1 MKNISLILL
10 LLGLMIWNSPGS
22 FAQKIITKQQTTD
35 TTSKKAQVLA
45 LHDKMKSNLY
55 TLYNASNLITF
66 KIMAK
71 QLRETAEAEKTKWL
85 PYYHSA
91 YGYIWS
97 GFLSEDK
104 KEMDS
109 LLNQGQQMI
118 DSANKYSP
126 YNSEIFALQGLLYQ
140 ARVNVDPAA
149 NSQKFAQLAVQNY
162 DRARFMNPENP
173 RPYYLIGQVLWR
185 LPEKLGGN
193 KTNACKHFEMAKE
206 KFETFKPKSEFSPNW
221 GKDANLKLM
230 EECKK

>member
-1 MKNISLILL
+1 MKNTSHLVFIALIWLVTSLNLQ
-10 LLGLMIWNSPGS
+10 
-22 FAQKIITKQQTTD
+22 AQKVLVKASETD
-35 TTSKKAQVLA
+35 STNLGSEESNYFA
-45 LHDKMKSNLY
+45 KMKANLY
-55 TLYNASNLITF
+55 TLHNAGNQITF

-71 QLRETAEAEKTKWL
+71 QIRQTAEAEKSKWI

-97 GFLSEDK
+97 GFLSDDK

-109 LLNQGQQMI
+109 LLNQAQQMI

-140 ARVNVDPAA
+140 ARVNVDPVA
-149 NSQKFAQLAVQNY
+149 NSQKYAQLAVQNY
-162 DRARFMNPENP
+162 DSARFMNPENP

-206 KFETFKPKSEFSPNW
+206 KFETFIPKSEFSPNW

-230 EECKK
+230 EECNK